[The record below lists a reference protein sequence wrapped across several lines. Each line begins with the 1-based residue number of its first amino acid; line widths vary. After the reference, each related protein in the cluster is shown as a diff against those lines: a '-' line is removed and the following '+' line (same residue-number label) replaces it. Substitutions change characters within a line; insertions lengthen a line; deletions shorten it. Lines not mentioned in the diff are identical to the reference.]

1 MNPHYAA
8 VAQRAAHCCE
18 YCQAPE
24 AIFNFPFEVEH
35 IVAPGRGGNG
45 DESNLALSCRSCN
58 LYKSDYIEALDPLT
72 ETTVRLFNP
81 RQNRWEEH
89 FRVDQRSGTL
99 IGVTAIGRATVERLQ
114 MNKPTQLAAR
124 RQWMRLKLFPRF

>member
-35 IVAPGRGGNG
+35 IIAARHGGSD

-58 LYKSDYIEALDPLT
+58 LYKSDHLEAVDPQTGNNVL
-72 ETTVRLFNP
+72 LFNP
-81 RQNRWEEH
+81 RQDRWQEH
-89 FRVDQRSGTL
+89 FRVDQASATL
-99 IGVTAIGRATVERLQ
+99 IGLTVIGRATVERLQ
-114 MNKPTQLAAR
+114 MNKPIQLAAR
-124 RQWMRLKLFPRF
+124 RQWMLFKLFPRF